1 MTLTTWAGNLTYAA
15 ARVLEPR
22 TVEEV
27 QEVVAAAR
35 HVRAL
40 GTRHCFNDVAD
51 TSHDLVRLERLD
63 PAVEVDAAARTVTL
77 SAGTRYGALAR
88 ELHPQGW
95 ALHNHAS
102 LPHISVAGAV
112 ATATHGSGDR
122 SRNLAAAVAGLDLVT
137 ADGSLR
143 HLARGDADFPG
154 AVVALGALG
163 VVVRVTLDVE
173 PTYDVAQE
181 VHTDLSWDAALAH
194 LDELTGSADSVSL
207 FTDWSAAGVRQV
219 WRKTRVAPGAS
230 YEPRTDL
237 FGARPAPGPL
247 HPLPGIDPV
256 NCTQQLGVPGPW
268 HERLPHF
275 RLEFTPSN
283 GDELQSEYLVPRE
296 HAVAAIEALRGLGDL
311 VAPLLQVAEIRTI
324 AGDDLWLSTAEGGD
338 RVGLHFTWLPRQ
350 AEVEAVLPRIEA
362 ALAPF
367 GARPHWGKLFDSVG
381 APGAD
386 PRDLYPR
393 LDDFRALVARTDP
406 EGVFRNPFVDRHV
419 LGAA

>member
-1 MTLTTWAGNLTYAA
+1 MSLTTWAGNRTYAA
-15 ARVLEPR
+15 ARVHEPR

-40 GTRHCFNDVAD
+40 GTRHCFNDLAD
-51 TSHDLVRLERLD
+51 TPHDLVRLDGLD
-63 PAVEVDAAARTVTL
+63 PAVEVDAAARTVTV
-77 SAGTRYGALAR
+77 SGGTRYGALAR
-88 ELHPQGW
+88 ELHPRGW
-95 ALHNHAS
+95 ALHNLAS

-137 ADGSLR
+137 ADGTLR
-143 HLARGDADFPG
+143 HLARGDADFDG

-181 VHTDLSWDAALAH
+181 VHTDLPWDAVLEH
-194 LDELTGSADSVSL
+194 LDEITGSADSVSL

-219 WRKTRVAPGAS
+219 WRKTRVDPGAA
-230 YEPRTDL
+230 YEPRADL

-283 GDELQSEYLVPRE
+283 GDELQSEYLVPRA

-362 ALAPF
+362 ALAPL
-367 GARPHWGKLFDSVG
+367 GARPHWGKLFDAVG
-381 APGAD
+381 GPGAD
-386 PRDLYPR
+386 PRELYPR

-406 EGVFRNPFVDRHV
+406 EGTFRNAFVDRHV
-419 LGAA
+419 LGLG

>member
-15 ARVLEPR
+15 VRVHEPR
-22 TVEEV
+22 TVEQV
-27 QEVVAAAR
+27 QEVVAGAR
-35 HVRAL
+35 RVRAL
-40 GTRHCFNDVAD
+40 GTRHCFNAVAD
-51 TSHDLVRLERLD
+51 TTDDLVRLDGLD
-63 PAVEVDAAARTVTL
+63 PAVEVDAAARTVTVA
-77 SAGTRYGALAR
+77 AGTRYGALAR

-95 ALHNHAS
+95 ALHNLAS

-173 PTYDVAQE
+173 PAYDVAQE
-181 VHTDLSWDAALAH
+181 VHTDLPWDAVLEH
-194 LDELTGSADSVSL
+194 LDEITGSADSVSL
-207 FTDWSAAGVRQV
+207 FTDWAGPAVRQV
-219 WRKTRVAPGAS
+219 WRKTRVAPGGA
-230 YEPRTDL
+230 YEPRADL

-283 GDELQSEYLVPRE
+283 GDELQSEYLVPRA
-296 HAVAAIEALRGLGDL
+296 HAVEAIEVMRGLGDL
-311 VAPLLQVAEIRTI
+311 VAPLLQVAEVRTV

-367 GARPHWGKLFDSVG
+367 GARPHWGKLFDAVG
-381 APGAD
+381 GPGAD
-386 PRDLYPR
+386 PRDLFPR

-406 EGVFRNPFVDRHV
+406 DGTFRNAFVDRHV
-419 LGAA
+419 LGRA

>member
-15 ARVLEPR
+15 ARVHEPR

-51 TSHDLVRLERLD
+51 TPHDLVRLDGLD
-63 PAVEVDAAARTVTL
+63 PAVEVDAAARTVTV

-88 ELHPQGW
+88 ELHPRGW
-95 ALHNHAS
+95 AVHNLAS

-181 VHTDLSWDAALAH
+181 VHTDLPWDAALEH

-219 WRKTRVAPGAS
+219 WRKTRVAPGAA
-230 YEPRTDL
+230 YEPRADL

-283 GDELQSEYLVPRE
+283 GDELQSEYLVPCA

-406 EGVFRNPFVDRHV
+406 DGTFRNAFVDRHV
-419 LGAA
+419 LGTA

>member
-15 ARVLEPR
+15 ARVHEPR
-22 TVEEV
+22 TVEQV
-27 QEVVAAAR
+27 QEVVAGAR
-35 HVRAL
+35 RVRAL
-40 GTRHCFNDVAD
+40 GTRHCFNTVAD
-51 TSHDLVRLERLD
+51 TTDELVRLDGLD
-63 PAVEVDAAARTVTL
+63 PAVEVDAAARTVTVA
-77 SAGTRYGALAR
+77 AGTRYGALAR
-88 ELHPQGW
+88 ELHPRGW
-95 ALHNHAS
+95 ALHNLAS

-173 PTYDVAQE
+173 PAYDVAQE
-181 VHTDLSWDAALAH
+181 VHTDLPWDAVLEH
-194 LDELTGSADSVSL
+194 LDAITGSADSVSL
-207 FTDWSAAGVRQV
+207 FTDWSGAGVRQV
-219 WRKTRVAPGAS
+219 WRKTRVTPGAE
-230 YEPRTDL
+230 YEPRADL

-283 GDELQSEYLVPRE
+283 GDELQSEYLVPRA
-296 HAVAAIEALRGLGDL
+296 HAAAAIEALRGLGDL

-367 GARPHWGKLFDSVG
+367 GARPHWGKLFDAVG

-393 LDDFRALVARTDP
+393 LDDFRALVARTDA
-406 EGVFRNPFVDRHV
+406 EGKFRNAFVDRYV
-419 LGAA
+419 LGG